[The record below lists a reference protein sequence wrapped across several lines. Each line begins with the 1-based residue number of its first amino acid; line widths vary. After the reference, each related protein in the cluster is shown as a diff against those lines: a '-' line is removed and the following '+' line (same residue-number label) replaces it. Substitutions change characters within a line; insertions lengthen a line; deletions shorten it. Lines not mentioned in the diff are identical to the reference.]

1 MLAAIA
7 NTFSNC
13 FKIPELKSRI
23 LFTLVVLGICRLE
36 AYIQV
41 PGIDGT
47 LLAQAAKHAAA
58 GGGGL
63 LGMYNLFTGGALEN
77 CAIGA
82 LGIMPY
88 ISGTIIVQLLTA
100 VIPQLSKLA
109 REEGGRT
116 KLIQYGRYLTI
127 ILCIPFG
134 FFTAHSWENP
144 ASIPG
149 LQAVSQSLVTYS
161 PEHIWWFRIQ
171 TAIVLTTGTMLLM
184 WLGEQITDRGIG
196 NGVSLV
202 ITIGILARLPQAGF
216 ALKDMFFPGGGAE
229 ASKNIGHAVALI
241 LLLAGVIAGVIAITQ
256 AQRKVPVQYAQRAVG
271 RKLYAG
277 GTSFMPLR
285 VNYSGVMP
293 IIFAQS
299 ILMFPQ
305 MILAK
310 AYDMWA
316 KSHNPVAITVAKA
329 CHGLSILLQ
338 ERSWFYLTIYGLMI
352 LFFSYFWVATQFN
365 ELQIADDLKKNG
377 GYIPG
382 VRPGQATS
390 EYLHNAMSRIT
401 LAGAV
406 FLVIIAVVPLLLYN
420 QMAIPMAVAQYFGGT
435 SMLILVGVLLDT
447 MRQMETHLLMRHYDG
462 FLKKGRLKGRF

>member
-1 MLAAIA
+1 MIAAIA

-23 LFTLVVLGICRLE
+23 LFTLMVLAICRLE
-36 AYIQV
+36 AVIRI
-41 PGIDGT
+41 PGLDGT
-47 LLAQAAKHAAA
+47 ALSQFFEKNSQA
-58 GGGGL
+58 GGV
-63 LGMYNLFTGGALEN
+63 LGMYSLFTGGALEH
-77 CAIGA
+77 CAVGA

-88 ISGTIIVQLLTA
+88 ISATIIIQLLTA

-116 KLIQYGRYLTI
+116 KIIQFGRYLTVL
-127 ILCIPFG
+127 LCLGQGLFMAIG
-134 FFTAHSWENP
+134 WENP
-144 ASIPG
+144 DKLFSG
-149 LQAVSQSLVTYS
+149 FQGNLVLYS
-161 PEHIWWFRIQ
+161 PEHIWWYRIK
-171 TAIVLTTGTMLLM
+171 TTVILTTATMLLM
-184 WLGEQITDRGIG
+184 WFGEQITDRGIG

-202 ITIGILARLPQAGF
+202 ITIGILARLPQAVV
-216 ALKDMFFPGGGAE
+216 ALKDMFRPTGGFE
-229 ASKNIGHAVALI
+229 AKFNFGHGIALV

-271 RKLYAG
+271 RKIYQG
-277 GTSFMPLR
+277 TTSFMPLR

-293 IIFAQS
+293 IIFAQA

-305 MILAK
+305 KIFLFAGESFSGNTNPGIKLLADVSLK
-310 AYDMWA
+310 IARA
-316 KSHNPVAITVAKA
+316 L
-329 CHGLSILLQ
+329 G
-338 ERSWFYLTIYGLMI
+338 ERSFFYLALYALMI

-390 EYLHNAMSRIT
+390 DYLHNAMSRIT
-401 LAGAV
+401 LAGAI
-406 FLVIIAVVPLLLYN
+406 FLTVIAVIPLLLYN
-420 QMAIPMAVAQYFGGT
+420 ELQIPYAVATFFGGT
-435 SMLILVGVLLDT
+435 SLLIMVGVLLDT

-462 FLKKGRLKGRF
+462 FLKKGRLRGRF

>member
-23 LFTLVVLGICRLE
+23 LFTLLLLAICRLE
-36 AYIQV
+36 AWIHV
-41 PGIDGT
+41 PGLNGAV
-47 LLAQAAKHAAA
+47 LAEFFRTHAQQGASVM
-58 GGGGL
+58 
-63 LGMYNLFTGGALEN
+63 GMYSLFTGGAMEQ

-88 ISGTIIVQLLTA
+88 ISATIIIQLLTA
-100 VIPQLSKLA
+100 VVPQLSKLA

-116 KLIQYGRYLTI
+116 KIVQYGRYLTVA
-127 ILCIPFG
+127 LCLGQGVFM
-134 FFTAHSWENP
+134 ALSWEHPEKIFGQGIGN
-144 ASIPG
+144 
-149 LQAVSQSLVTYS
+149 LVTYS
-161 PEHIWWFRIQ
+161 PAHFWWYRIQ
-171 TAIVLTTGTMLLM
+171 TTIILTTGTMLLM

-202 ITIGILARLPQAGF
+202 ITIGILARLPQAAV
-216 ALKDMFFPGGGAE
+216 ALKDMFRPAGGE
-229 ASKNIGHAVALI
+229 AQFNFGHALALV

-271 RKLYAG
+271 RKIYQG
-277 GTSFMPLR
+277 QTSFMPLR
-285 VNYSGVMP
+285 VNYAGVMP
-293 IIFAQS
+293 IIFAQA

-305 MILAK
+305 KIFSFAG
-310 AYDMWA
+310 ATFSG
-316 KSHNPVAITVAKA
+316 SHNPGAQWLA
-329 CHGLSILLQ
+329 SICIRLGNLLG
-338 ERSWFYLTIYGLMI
+338 ERSFFYLALYALMI

-390 EYLHNAMSRIT
+390 DYLHNAMSRIT

-406 FLVIIAVVPLLLYN
+406 FLTIIAVIPLLLYN
-420 QMAIPMAVAQYFGGT
+420 EMAIPYAVATFFGGT
-435 SMLILVGVLLDT
+435 SMLILVGVMLDT

-462 FLKKGRLKGRF
+462 FLKKGRLRGRF